1 MAEANEPQVSAEQQQ
16 ALDAIMQLAQQGAAG
31 AQLPAPDPIGGFFAG
46 PAAPHNPQ
54 GEFVGPYVQQTPDS
68 TGGAYHEGDD
78 LEILAN
84 MNTERLARLQDAL
97 VANGLVSEVVPG
109 RIDDNTRKGL
119 STLMALGNRQ
129 SVTWQSVLE
138 GITRAGGLSSA
149 QEAVETFDPAPYVKP
164 DYATISQRVK
174 QTFREELGRDPDES
188 EMEEMASFL
197 GGMTRQQY
205 ERDVELSRL
214 EWERENGMTPE
225 DAGPIEGTAVDP
237 IARFQEQF
245 EKVYRHERQ
254 FLEDK
259 ESAVASREQVGA
271 STGLLSAMSQQ
282 GGRTRG

>member
-16 ALDAIMQLAQQGAAG
+16 ALDTIMQLAQQGAA
-31 AQLPAPDPIGGFFAG
+31 AQQLPEADPIGGFFAG
-46 PAAPHNPQ
+46 PAGPINPQ
-54 GEFVGPYVQQTPDS
+54 GEFVGPYRQQSPES
-68 TGGAYHEGDD
+68 IGGAYHEGDD
-78 LEILAN
+78 LEILAS

-97 VANGLVSEVVPG
+97 VANGLVREVVPG
-109 RIDDNTRKGL
+109 RIDENTRKGL

-138 GITRAGGLSSA
+138 GITRSGGLA
-149 QEAVETFDPAPYVKP
+149 GAEEAADKFDPAPYIKP
-164 DYATISQRVK
+164 DYASISQSVK
-174 QTFREELGRDPDES
+174 QTFRDELGRDPDES

-205 ERDVELSRL
+205 ERDVELSRM

-225 DAGPIEGTAVDP
+225 DAGPVEGTAIDP
-237 IARFQEQF
+237 MARFQEQF

-254 FLEDK
+254 FVEDK
-259 ESAVASREQVGA
+259 EAAVGSREQVGA

-282 GGRTRG
+282 GGRSG